1 MLINGCD
8 QATAADHLNDANTTV
23 LVGGSL
29 PPTYDPPCIRI
40 KKGADVTFSGTFSMH
55 PTVGGTATIPPVPDS
70 ASPIK
75 QTNTGTSV
83 TFTFDTVGA
92 YPYYCEYHTPNM
104 AGVVYVE

>member
-8 QATAADHLNDANTTV
+8 QATAADHLADATVTV
-23 LVGGSL
+23 LVGSNGF
-29 PPTYDPPCIRI
+29 TYDPPCIRI
-40 KKGADVTFSGTFSMH
+40 KKGADVTFTGTFSSH
-55 PTVGGTATIPPVPDS
+55 PTVGGTATSPPVPDS

-75 QTNTGTSV
+75 QTNSGTAV
-83 TFTFDTVGA
+83 TFTFDTVGT